1 MDLGK
6 RPTFGA
12 TNTQTTS
19 QNTRIE
25 AGAVWKRQSNKDQ
38 SEFLSIKIKF
48 TKERLR
54 ALLEKEGDT
63 VDIGY
68 VGFSNSHKTADDK
81 RPDFRLYE
89 DKDNS

>member
-12 TNTQTTS
+12 NSSPQTQP
-19 QNTRIE
+19 NTRVE
-25 AGAVWKRQSNKDQ
+25 AGAVWKRQSKSDN

-48 TKERLR
+48 TKERLK
-54 ALLEKEGDT
+54 ALLEKEGDS

-89 DKDNS
+89 DKEN